1 MQNFTYHSINSF
13 RSNMIEEKACATFFD
28 AISYLPKTECEQE
41 LAYFPLVQFSIL
53 DYKIRVRCN

>member
-1 MQNFTYHSINSF
+1 
-13 RSNMIEEKACATFFD
+13 MIEEKACATFFD

-53 DYKIRVRCN
+53 DYKIRVRCNWTKMEEAY